1 MKQTSQ
7 KLITKRDGT
16 QVVYNPELAANA
28 MAKAFCSVYDETENV
43 LKEGFQNVVIRCLK
57 QIDAIKDLEVEVVQ
71 DVIENALM
79 KSKFKAVAKSFI
91 EYRHDRN
98 VKREQG
104 SQLHKDING
113 IIDQTNIGIL
123 NENANK
129 DSRIIPTQRDL
140 LAGIIAKHFAKQNIL
155 PKYITDAHESGKLHY
170 HDLDYSPFF
179 PMTNCCLVDL
189 KEMFKGFKMGNA
201 EIETPKSI
209 ATACAVTAQII
220 AQVSSHQYG
229 GTSLNRLDEVLAP
242 FVKASYL
249 KHVEVAKEWNVP
261 DVIGFAEART
271 EKECHDAFQSLEY
284 EVNTLHTANGQTPFV
299 TIGFGLGTSPEAK
312 LIQKCILQI
321 RIAGLGKSKKTAIF
335 PKLVYGIKNGHNRSE
350 GDEFY
355 DVKQLALECSSKRM
369 YPDVIGYEKM
379 VEVTGSFKTPMGC
392 RSFLDLYLENGEE
405 VHDGRN
411 NLGAVSINLP
421 RIAIEADGDF
431 DLFDEILAE
440 RLELCYDA
448 LMTRID
454 RFKGVKASVA
464 PILYCEGAFGVR
476 LKPDDNISELF
487 KNGRSSISLGYIGIH
502 ETVKSLTGLNP
513 IDSKDAQELG
523 ILIVKKLS
531 DACKRW
537 KEKTGYGF
545 SLYSTPSENL
555 CDRFCRLDVE
565 EFGIVEGI
573 NDKGY
578 YTNSFHLDVNQE
590 CNPYDKIDFE
600 APYPELASGGFICY
614 TEFPNMQNNLKALEN
629 VWDYATSK
637 VPYYATNTPIDECY
651 ECGFSGEFKCT
662 SKGFVCPSCGNHN
675 SETVSV
681 IRRVCGY
688 LGSPDARPFNE
699 GKQEEVESRVKHL

>member
-1 MKQTSQ
+1 MSENIEKKIS
-7 KLITKRDGT
+7 KRDGA
-16 QVVYNPELAANA
+16 QVEYDYKLIGVA
-28 MAKAFCSVYDETENV
+28 MIKAFKSVYKDTNITDEFYKVIDRAVDSIDKMEQLSV
-43 LKEGFQNVVIRCLK
+43 EKVQNF
-57 QIDAIKDLEVEVVQ
+57 
-71 DVIENALM
+71 IEKTLM
-79 KSKFKAVAKSFI
+79 QSKFKDVAKSFI
-91 EYRHDRN
+91 EYRHDRDIH
-98 VKREQG
+98 REKA
-104 SQLHKDING
+104 SKLHKDIDG
-113 IIDQTNIGIL
+113 IIDQTNVSIL

-140 LAGIIAKHFAKQNIL
+140 LAGVMAKHFAKEHLI
-155 PKYITDAHESGKLHY
+155 PKYITEAHESGELHY

-209 ATACAVTAQII
+209 QTACAVVAQII

-242 FVKASYL
+242 YVTASYN
-249 KHVEVAKEWNVP
+249 KHLIVAHEWLIS
-261 DVIGFAEART
+261 DAEGFAKART
-271 EKECHDAFQSLEY
+271 EKECYDSFQSLEY

-299 TIGFGLGTSPEAK
+299 TIGFGLGTTPEAK
-312 LIQKCILQI
+312 LIQKSILQI

-335 PKLVYGIKNGHNRSE
+335 PKLVYGIKIGHNRAE

-355 DVKQLALECSSKRM
+355 DVKQLALECASKRM

-379 VEVTGSFKTPMGC
+379 VEVTGSYKVPMGC
-392 RSFLDLYLENGEE
+392 RSFLGAYEENGELL
-405 VHDGRN
+405 HDGRN
-411 NLGAVSINLP
+411 NLGVVSVNLP
-421 RIAIEADGDF
+421 RIAIQSHGDQDKF
-431 DLFDEILAE
+431 FEILDE
-440 RLELCYDA
+440 RLKTCFDA
-448 LMTRID
+448 LMTRIE
-454 RFKGVKASVA
+454 RFEGVTASVA

-476 LKPDDNISELF
+476 MKPTDLISELF
-487 KNGRSSISLGYIGIH
+487 KNGRSSISLGYIGVH
-502 ETVKSLTGLNP
+502 ETLTSLLGTVPLN
-513 IDSKDAQELG
+513 DAYTQRLG
-523 ILIVKKLS
+523 RKIVKYLS
-531 DACKRW
+531 DACKMW
-537 KEKTGYGF
+537 TEDTGYGF

-565 EFGIVEGI
+565 EFGIIKGV

-600 APYPELASGGFICY
+600 MPYPELASGGFICY
-614 TEFPNMQNNLKALEN
+614 TEFPNMQNNLKGLEN
-629 VWDYATSK
+629 VWDYATAR

-651 ECGFSGEFKCT
+651 ECGYTGEFDCN
-662 SKGFVCPSCGNHN
+662 SKGFCCPNCGNHN